1 MNKKEVLVT
10 QELGVVNF
18 NFEEMKEYLNQRV
31 DEYRNAVFTDES
43 IKFAKSCVAQL
54 RKEQTAFKSRIT
66 ETKKEFMKPFDE
78 FKKKADELVSLYDEP
93 INFINGQVEDYERR
107 RKAEKKAKIES
118 LYEELVTDLK
128 EYIPIE
134 KIYNPKWEN
143 ATYKMTDINKEIV
156 EVAASVKEAIVTI
169 EGMDSEAVTKALE
182 LYKKDLSLTNAISY
196 INNYERQKAEIL
208 LREREKRNQEEIEKA
223 RAEERARMAEES
235 RQKEAIEEAKEQ
247 AKAEVIES
255 MAIMPEEQTKDY
267 IYSISLG
274 EESKKAL
281 EMYLDS
287 IGVDW
292 EILG

>member
-43 IKFAKSCVAQL
+43 IKFAKSCVSQL
-54 RKEQTAFKSRIT
+54 RKEQSAFKSRIT

-107 RKAEKKAKIES
+107 RKAEKKVKIES
-118 LYEELVTDLK
+118 LYREIINDLK
-128 EYIPIE
+128 EYIPLE

-143 ATYKMTDINKEIV
+143 ATYKMIDINKEIV

-169 EGMDSEAVTKALE
+169 EGMDSEAVPKALE
-182 LYKKDLSLTNAISY
+182 IYKKDLSLTNAISY

-208 LREREKRNQEEIEKA
+208 SREQEKRKQEEIEKA
-223 RAEERARMAEES
+223 RAEERAKIAEEA
-235 RQKEAIEEAKEQ
+235 RQAEAIEEAKEQ
-247 AKAEVIES
+247 ARAEVIES
-255 MAIMPEEQTKDY
+255 MAIIPENDTKDY